1 MAGLTQQQYPLTTST
16 VSLPS
21 HLGGIGLAAT
31 PLGGTAATGLYV
43 IADSSGRTLT
53 QIPVDGVTSHAG
65 NIQQVNAR
73 QLYTVVISQI
83 LLFVRGIGV

>member
-1 MAGLTQQQYPLTTST
+1 
-16 VSLPS
+16 
-21 HLGGIGLAAT
+21 
-31 PLGGTAATGLYV
+31 V